1 MISAVD
7 AKALADTSLIREMM
21 HPEHTYFALEISF
34 WGFTLV
40 VLRLYSCSDALR
52 FSLVEVERDH

>member
-1 MISAVD
+1 MISVAD
-7 AKALADTSLIREMM
+7 AKALADTSFIREMM
-21 HPEHTYFALEISF
+21 YPEHTYFALGISF

-40 VLRLYSCSDALR
+40 VLRLYSRSDALR